1 MIDFALPPSDGVQDA
16 ILSATEL
23 LTKSPCDHAR
33 RVLTSSKDMSWA
45 TPNAWFEYLDLE
57 FAFTLDP
64 CCETETAKCKRY
76 FTPLEDGLAQP
87 WADERVYM
95 NPPLRETNLIL
106 DEESLR
112 RGSRPRRPRCLSG
125 ASQGRYQLVAFLRG
139 KGERYQIS
147 ERASQICRGE
157 RLCAVSCRDRYF
169 QTASLELCGFLE
181 RRLYVVVR
189 PGGASRVAP
198 PIFRFVC
205 RVSSEAAIGSAAPC
219 FLA

>member
-95 NPPLRETNLIL
+95 NPPYGRQISYWMKKAYEEARDHGALVVCLVPARVDTNWWHSYAAKASDI
-106 DEESLR
+106 R
-112 RGSRPRRPRCLSG
+112 FPKGRVKFAGANACAPFPVAIVIFRPRL
-125 ASQGRYQLVAFLRG
+125 
-139 KGERYQIS
+139 
-147 ERASQICRGE
+147 
-157 RLCAVSCRDRYF
+157 
-169 QTASLELCGFLE
+169 
-181 RRLYVVVR
+181 
-189 PGGASRVAP
+189 
-198 PIFRFVC
+198 
-205 RVSSEAAIGSAAPC
+205 
-219 FLA
+219 